1 MIGIEF
7 KHSMKRLLPVFI
19 TILLLLCTLAPLVA
33 QSQAEHLNI
42 LMDPGKDEIILNPY
56 TASDSNS
63 IVIMQNLYDGLFE
76 YDWQTSE
83 AIPCLAESYS
93 VSEDGLLWTFHLR
106 NARFSDGSR
115 ITSETFAESWNYM
128 KDGPLAGNISFIAR
142 LDDGSLDL
150 GTPDSSTLTVRLTCP
165 VPYLPSLLCQ
175 TCLAAIKDTTSY
187 SGAYTLLG
195 QDSQQIRLRRNPYYW
210 DKVETDFVDI
220 LLGDSLGQMLLDGTA
235 QWSMAAVD
243 EASDYMIVSRLYA
256 TTFFYFSAKDGAYA
270 DENIRKALI
279 AAVPWDIIRI
289 LQGSFM
295 DSKSL
300 VPDSGLEA
308 DISTEITRY
317 LEEGGYPYGQRYLPM
332 INMAVTRGAQN
343 ATVAEFI
350 ATRWSGVL
358 GITVALNTVPVTLFA
373 SVPEENPYDFCTITW
388 IADYLDPMAFLQM
401 FRSDSSYNLANY
413 SDSAFDALLDEAA
426 AASDAQSRTALLLQ
440 AEQILLDSG
449 VVIPMSTAFA
459 TNFVRKD
466 LISGWETNP
475 LDIHP
480 FKKISLVSH

>member
-1 MIGIEF
+1 MKKLLF
-7 KHSMKRLLPVFI
+7 KVMAVLLMAIAASSAF
-19 TILLLLCTLAPLVA
+19 AM
-33 QSQAEHLNI
+33 SQAEHLNI

-63 IVIMQNLYDGLFE
+63 IVIMLNLYDGLFE

-93 VSEDGLLWTFHLR
+93 VSEDGLLWTFKLR
-106 NARFSDGSR
+106 NARFSDGTY

-128 KDGPLAGNISFIAR
+128 KDGPLASNTSFIAR

-150 GTPDSSTLTVRLTCP
+150 GTPDSRTLTVRLTNP

-175 TCLAAIKDTTSY
+175 PCLAAIKDTTSY

-195 QDSQQIRLRRNPYYW
+195 QDAQQIRLRHNPYYW
-210 DKVETDFVDI
+210 DKVETDYVDI
-220 LLGDSLGQMLLDGTA
+220 LLGDNLGQMLLDGTA
-235 QWSMAAVD
+235 HWSMAAVD
-243 EASDYMIVSRLYA
+243 DASDYMVLSRLYA

-279 AAVPWDIIRI
+279 AVIPWDIVRS
-289 LQGSFM
+289 LQGSLIE
-295 DSKSL
+295 STSL

-343 ATVAEFI
+343 ATVAELI
-350 ATRWSGVL
+350 ASLWSRAL
-358 GITVALNTVPVTLFA
+358 GITVVLNTVPVTLFA

-413 SDSAFDALLDEAA
+413 SDSALDALLDEAA
-426 AASDAQSRTALLLQ
+426 RASDAESRTALLLQ

-466 LISGWETNP
+466 LVSGWETNP

-480 FKKISLVSH
+480 FKKISLISD

>member
-1 MIGIEF
+1 
-7 KHSMKRLLPVFI
+7 
-19 TILLLLCTLAPLVA
+19 
-33 QSQAEHLNI
+33 
-42 LMDPGKDEIILNPY
+42 
-56 TASDSNS
+56 
-63 IVIMQNLYDGLFE
+63 
-76 YDWQTSE
+76 
-83 AIPCLAESYS
+83 
-93 VSEDGLLWTFHLR
+93 
-106 NARFSDGSR
+106 
-115 ITSETFAESWNYM
+115 
-128 KDGPLAGNISFIAR
+128 
-142 LDDGSLDL
+142 
-150 GTPDSSTLTVRLTCP
+150 
-165 VPYLPSLLCQ
+165 
-175 TCLAAIKDTTSY
+175 
-187 SGAYTLLG
+187 
-195 QDSQQIRLRRNPYYW
+195 
-210 DKVETDFVDI
+210 
-220 LLGDSLGQMLLDGTA
+220 
-235 QWSMAAVD
+235 MAAVD
-243 EASDYMIVSRLYA
+243 DASDYMVLSRLYA

-279 AAVPWDIIRI
+279 AVIPWDIVRS
-289 LQGSFM
+289 LQGSLIE
-295 DSKSL
+295 STSL

-343 ATVAEFI
+343 ATVAELI
-350 ATRWSGVL
+350 ASLWSRAL
-358 GITVALNTVPVTLFA
+358 GITVVLNTVPVTLFA

-426 AASDAQSRTALLLQ
+426 RASDAESRTALLLQ

-466 LISGWETNP
+466 LVSGWETNP

-480 FKKISLVSH
+480 FKKISLISD